1 MALNKIP
8 TQIEVDKLCDS
19 FVKDFCSQSKKFTP
33 AEAHKIAK
41 LVRQLSTTYTEDGM
55 TTAIERF
62 ESKINTLYWVMGA
75 GIALIGVG
83 LTILGLLI
91 TKSQQPT
98 QNPQPPVQQQQ
109 VLPPVQQP
117 VQPQQ
122 TVEPAEQSGQT
133 VLP

>member
-33 AEAHKIAK
+33 AETHKITK
-41 LVRQLSTTYTEDGM
+41 LVRQLSATYSEDAM
-55 TTAIERF
+55 STAIERF
-62 ESKINTLYWVMGA
+62 EASQNQIKWLLGLLVALI
-75 GIALIGVG
+75 IALIGVV
-83 LTILGLLI
+83 LSER
-91 TKSQQPT
+91 KQPT
-98 QNPQPPVQQQQ
+98 QYQQPPVQQQQ

-122 TVEPAEQSGQT
+122 TVEPAKQDGQT